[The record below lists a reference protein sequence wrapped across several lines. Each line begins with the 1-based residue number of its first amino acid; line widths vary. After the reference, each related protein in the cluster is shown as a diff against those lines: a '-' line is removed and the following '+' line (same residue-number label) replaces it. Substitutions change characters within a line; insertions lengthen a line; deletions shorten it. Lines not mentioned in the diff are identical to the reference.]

1 MGKFESTLKSEILRV
16 ANREIQAT
24 LLPLKR
30 EFARLKLR
38 LASLTRKS
46 SLPGRLGGRPARRAA
61 ANRVQPGLRMAEVQ
75 VSRFTPERIRGLR
88 KKKGLSQ
95 RELAVLTGVT
105 LGAVGLWEKGKFAP
119 KPEKKAIL
127 LALRK
132 MGKRAVEKMLAEKD
146 GKKNNR
152 KQKATSRRI
161 IKGRRRTKK

>member
-24 LLPLKR
+24 LIPLKR
-30 EFARLKLR
+30 EFARMKLR
-38 LASLTRKS
+38 LARLTRKS
-46 SLPGRLGGRPARRAA
+46 SLPGRFGGRPARRVP
-61 ANRVQPGLRMAEVQ
+61 ANRMPPGARMAEVQ
-75 VSRFTPERIRGLR
+75 VSRFTPERIRSLR

-95 RELAVLTGVT
+95 RELALLTGVT

-132 MGKRAVEKMLAEKD
+132 MGKRAVKRMLADRD

-152 KQKATSRRI
+152 KPKATSRSI
-161 IKGRRRTKK
+161 VKGRRRTRK